1 MWRVRDRGRNDFYKE
16 QCNFRKGERP
26 KPQELDSLEAAT
38 VKGKPENN
46 RRPGLLN
53 LGLPPDHLVPPPGE
67 RGSKGLP

>member
-46 RRPGLLN
+46 QIIWCHLRVNEGLKC
-53 LGLPPDHLVPPPGE
+53 LP
-67 RGSKGLP
+67 